1 MDFNIV
7 TYSEYCQTI
16 MRSILEGNTILF
28 YSHIPTAL
36 VSLLLGG
43 FIYFKNR
50 KDLSSKLFFLVTIV
64 FGLWSTFDLILWSSP
79 DSRKTVFFWS
89 IINFLE
95 NMVSFLTVYFAYVF
109 LEKKDIAFKYK
120 LISVFLFLPFL
131 ILLPTSYN
139 ISGFNATLCEAQQG
153 TLINYFYFLEA
164 VFFLTLVT
172 YAVWKIRKTNGK
184 ERAQVFFLT
193 FGSLFFLL
201 SFSGANIAGSLA
213 SVIDPNNPDNWKIL
227 QYGLFGMPVF
237 LSFLTYLIVRFQAFN
252 MKLIGAQALVLGLI
266 SLIGSQIFFVR
277 QLVNY
282 ILVGVTFVLAG
293 GFGIVLIRSVKKEV
307 EQREKLEKLAE
318 ELSVA
323 NMELK
328 RLDASKSEFISIASH
343 QLRTPLTAIR
353 GFLELLLE
361 GAYGKLDPKIATTLN
376 KVSVANNRLMSL
388 VENLLNI
395 SRIEAGRIQY
405 QFAPTHIETILDE
418 LQDMF
423 ALAAK
428 EKGIHF
434 KVVKPAKAMPLL
446 SLDAA
451 KIREVISNIIDNSLK
466 YTEKGSVTVTLE
478 EHPECVAVVVKDTG
492 MGIDPA
498 DLSHIFKKFER
509 GTGAEKVN
517 VSSTGLGLYVGQK
530 FAEAHGGVIS
540 VASPGKGQGAT
551 FTLEL
556 PIHVVEQVKRLPTV

>member
-16 MRSILEGNTILF
+16 MRSILESNTILF

-36 VSLLLGG
+36 ISLLLGG

-64 FGLWSTFDLILWSSP
+64 FGLWSTFDLVLWSSP
-79 DSRKTVFFWS
+79 DSRKTMFFWS

-95 NMVSFLTVYFAYVF
+95 NLVSFLTVYFAYVF
-109 LEKKDIAFKYK
+109 LEKKDLDFRYK
-120 LISVFLFLPFL
+120 FFSLLIFLPFL
-131 ILLPTSYN
+131 IFLPTSYN

-153 TLINYFYFLEA
+153 PLINYFYFLEA
-164 VFFLTLVT
+164 VFFLLLVS
-172 YAVWKIRKTNGK
+172 YAVWKIRKTSGN
-184 ERAQVFFLT
+184 ERKQAFFLT

-213 SVIDPNNPDNWKIL
+213 AVINPNNPDNWKIL

-237 LSFLTYLIVRFQAFN
+237 LALLTYLIVKYQAFN
-252 MKLIGAQALVLGLI
+252 MKLIGAQTLVVGLI

-277 QLVNY
+277 ELVNY
-282 ILVGVTFVLAG
+282 ILVGITFVLAG
-293 GFGIVLIRSVKKEV
+293 SFGIVLIRSVKKEV
-307 EQREKLEKLAE
+307 EQREKVQKLAE
-318 ELSVA
+318 ELSIA
-323 NMELK
+323 NAELK

-361 GAYGKLDPKIATTLN
+361 GAYGKLDSKISATLN

-405 QFAPTHIETILDE
+405 QFAPTHLEVIVDE
-418 LQDMF
+418 LSDMF
-423 ALAAK
+423 LLAAK
-428 EKGIHF
+428 QKGIDF
-434 KVVKPAKAMPLL
+434 KVIKPAKALPLL
-446 SLDAA
+446 SLDAS

-466 YTEKGSVTVTLE
+466 YTNEGSVTVNLE

-492 MGIDPA
+492 MGIDPK

-530 FAEAHGGVIS
+530 FAEAHGGIITVS
-540 VASPGKGQGAT
+540 SPGKGKGAT

-556 PIHVVEQVKRLPTV
+556 PIHVVERVKQLSSV